1 MRLDHLLS
9 KEEEVRKNVVYCLVI
24 NEWVH
29 RLDDRGAM
37 EACFRERIW
46 QTGCIWRIERSPKW
60 SEAELRVKRDTV
72 LTEHNSILLVAMR
85 SGDTPV
91 PIPNTMVKTWS
102 ADGTALETV
111 WESRWAPDQK
121 KKNRRD
127 PDENRCW
134 FYQWF
139 KKKRYFLFKWLIKHQ
154 SALYLENCIHE
165 IWLS

>member
-46 QTGCIWRIERSPKW
+46 QTGCMWRIERSPKW
-60 SEAELRVKRDTV
+60 SEAELRVERKTA
-72 LTEHNSILLVAMR
+72 LTEYNSIFLVAMR

-91 PIPNTMVKTWS
+91 PISNTMVKTWP

-111 WESRWAPDQK
+111 WESRWPPDYKRKTEEVQIDTK
-121 KKNRRD
+121 
-127 PDENRCW
+127 DENW
-134 FYQWF
+134 
-139 KKKRYFLFKWLIKHQ
+139 YFTSDQ
-154 SALYLENCIHE
+154 RLEQE
-165 IWLS
+165 VLVSDDW

>member
-111 WESRWAPDQK
+111 WESRWPPDYKKLNMKKEMNWFLPVIKDQK
-121 KKNRRD
+121 RF
-127 PDENRCW
+127 W
-134 FYQWF
+134 FLMTDKLQSDM
-139 KKKRYFLFKWLIKHQ
+139 YF
-154 SALYLENCIHE
+154 ENCIQK
-165 IWLS
+165 

>member
-60 SEAELRVKRDTV
+60 SKAELRVKRETA
-72 LTEHNSILLVAMR
+72 LTEYNSMLLVAMR

-91 PIPNTMVKTWS
+91 PISNTMVKTWS

-111 WESRWAPDQK
+111 WESRWPPDYKKFNIK
-121 KKNRRD
+121 KKWINL
-127 PDENRCW
+127 
-134 FYQWF
+134 YQWSEI
-139 KKKRYFLFKWLIKHQ
+139 KKDFGFWWLINISQTCTLKTAYKNK
-154 SALYLENCIHE
+154 SILK
-165 IWLS
+165 

>member
-46 QTGCIWRIERSPKW
+46 QTGCIWRIEHSPTW
-60 SEAELRVKRDTV
+60 SKAELRVKRDTV

-91 PIPNTMVKTWS
+91 PISNTMVKTWS

-111 WESRWAPDQK
+111 WESRWPPDYKKFNMKKEMNWFLPVIKDQK
-121 KKNRRD
+121 RF
-127 PDENRCW
+127 W
-134 FYQWF
+134 F
-139 KKKRYFLFKWLIKHQ
+139 LMTDKHQ
-154 SALYLENCIHE
+154 SDMYFENCIQK
-165 IWLS
+165 